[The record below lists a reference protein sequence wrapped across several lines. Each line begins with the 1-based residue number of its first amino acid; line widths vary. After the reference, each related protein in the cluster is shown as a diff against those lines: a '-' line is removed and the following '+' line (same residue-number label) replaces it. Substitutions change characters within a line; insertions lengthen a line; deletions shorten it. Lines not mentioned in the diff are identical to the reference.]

1 MKYIG
6 YCRKSTDE
14 KDKQVLSIDQ
24 QLSELKEFAQKENLE
39 LVDVLTEAQTAKIP
53 GRPIFNSLVKR
64 IEKGEAHGILAWH
77 PDRLAR
83 NSIDG
88 GKIIYLVDTNKI
100 LDLKFP
106 TFWFDTTPQG
116 KFMLNIAFGQSKY
129 YIDNLSENV
138 KRGQRQ
144 KIRRGEM
151 VGVAPLGYLN
161 DLKTHTMVIDP
172 ERAHLIKKLF
182 ETYAAGNYT
191 LKDTKL
197 YAEKINLKSR
207 NQKVLSVSNIQ
218 RILSKPF
225 YYGLAQFNGE
235 FFEGTHKPIIT
246 KKLFDEVQ
254 EVMRQRGRSKN
265 IKKHGYIFTGFMK
278 CGTCNCM
285 ITAEKQKGYVYYR
298 CTKKKTLCDEK
309 YVREEA
315 LSNQIRNFIQQVSLP
330 EKWGTKITN
339 ALDKEREKN
348 LVSFQNSLQNL
359 KEERGVV
366 EKKLSRLLDVHLE
379 GLIHKEEYIDKKEIL
394 LNQKT
399 SLLEKIRDFEENS
412 NDRLERAK
420 EFILSSCQDK
430 KVALQGDLGEI
441 KTFLKNIGSNF
452 TVRGQ
457 KFNFEAVGIWKI
469 LYENLPNSSWR

>member
-1 MKYIG
+1 MVFG
-6 YCRKSTDE
+6 E
-14 KDKQVLSIDQ
+14 MLQ
-24 QLSELKEFAQKENLE
+24 
-39 LVDVLTEAQTAKIP
+39 
-53 GRPIFNSLVKR
+53 R
-64 IEKGEAHGILAWH
+64 IEKGEAQGILAWH

-106 TFWFDTTPQG
+106 TFWFDATPQG
-116 KFMLNIAFGQSKY
+116 KFILNIAFGQSKY

-172 ERAHLIKKLF
+172 ERAPLVKKLF
-182 ETYAAGNYT
+182 ETYATGNYT
-191 LKDTKL
+191 LKEMKHC
-197 YAEKINLKSR
+197 AEKINLKSKK
-207 NQKVLSVSNIQ
+207 QKVLSVSNIQ

-225 YYGLAQFNGE
+225 YYGLAKFSSE
-235 FFEGTHKPIIT
+235 FFEGTHEPIIT

-254 EVMRQRGRSKN
+254 EVMRKRGRSKN
-265 IKKHGYIFTGFMK
+265 IKKHEYIFTGFMK
-278 CGTCNCM
+278 CGACRCM
-285 ITAEKQKGYVYYR
+285 ITAEKQKGYIYYR
-298 CTKKKTLCDEK
+298 CTKKKTPCDEK
-309 YVREEA
+309 YIREESIA
-315 LSNQIRNFIQQVSLP
+315 EQMQNFIQKVSLP
-330 EKWGTKITN
+330 EKWAIKIIN
-339 ALDKEREKN
+339 ALNREREEN
-348 LVSFQNSLQNL
+348 HIAVQNFLQNL
-359 KEERGVV
+359 KEELKIV
-366 EKKLSRLLDVHLE
+366 EEKLSRLLDAHIE
-379 GLIHKEEYIDKKEIL
+379 ALIHREEYITKKEVL

-399 SLLEKIRDFEENS
+399 SLSEKIRDFEDNG

-420 EFILSSCQDK
+420 EFILSSCQAK
-430 KVALQGDLGEI
+430 KVALRGDLGEI
-441 KTFLKNIGSNF
+441 KTFLQNIGSNF

-457 KFNFEAVGIWKI
+457 KFNFEAVGAWKA